1 MALVAS
7 APNNFM
13 LLQYKKRCFYYLK
26 ASFFISNICV
36 PAQQNLCCYYRIAAL
51 AGRLNGII

>member
-13 LLQYKKRCFYYLK
+13 LLQYKKTMLLQIK
-26 ASFFISNICV
+26 SIVFISNICV
-36 PAQQNLCCYYRIAAL
+36 PAQQGLCYYYRIAAM
-51 AGRLNGII
+51 AGILNGVI

>member
-13 LLQYKKRCFYYLK
+13 LLQYKKRCFCDSK

-36 PAQQNLCCYYRIAAL
+36 PAQQDLCCYYRIAAMV
-51 AGRLNGII
+51 GILNGVI